1 MRPWSPVPAPRRLLP
16 RRHRPAKLAGLIFAT
31 ALSGAAGT
39 AGAEP
44 VSVTY
49 EVFFG
54 GFHVLNAEANWE
66 QTTGSYAIAGQAQ
79 TQGFIGWLYPWEGN
93 TFSQGRI
100 DGGTVVPAQHENW
113 GTARDDAADGERL
126 VHLTYDAA
134 GKLTHAL
141 VQPEQDWDER
151 HPLPENA
158 GDGTLDPLSVVA
170 GLSQLLQAN
179 GRCEGSFAV
188 FDGRK
193 RYNLMVSDAGETEL
207 EPSDYSIYA
216 GPARGCRLDYE
227 MLGGH
232 RVERNKYAETTRER
246 IVWVARPAEDAP
258 LVPVRLEI
266 ETAYG
271 TLMGHL
277 TGYAQGLQ
285 AEAKLAE

>member
-1 MRPWSPVPAPRRLLP
+1 MRRLSPRRPLP
-16 RRHRPAKLAGLIFAT
+16 ACAAALFAT
-31 ALSGAAGT
+31 AFIAVAGPVQ
-39 AGAEP
+39 AEP
-44 VSVTY
+44 VSVKY

-54 GFHVLNAEANWE
+54 GLHVLNAEANWE
-66 QTTGSYAIAGQAQ
+66 QGGGSYSIAAAAE
-79 TQGFIGWLYPWEGN
+79 TQGFVGWLHPWQGN
-93 TFSQGRI
+93 TSSQGRI
-100 DGGTVVPAQHENW
+100 DDGKVVPARHENR
-113 GTARDDAADGERL
+113 GSADDDEADGARL

-134 GKLTHAL
+134 GNLADSL
-141 VQPEQDWDER
+141 VQPEQDWEER
-151 HPLPENA
+151 HPLPANA
-158 GDGTLDPLSVVA
+158 GAGTLDPLSVIA
-170 GLSQLLQAN
+170 GLSQLLQKT

-193 RYNLMVSDAGETEL
+193 RYNLMVSDAGETQL
-207 EPSDYSIYA
+207 DASNYSIYA

-232 RVERNKYAETTRER
+232 RIERSKYAETARER
-246 IVWVARPAEDAP
+246 IVWVARPKEDAP

-285 AEAKLAE
+285 AEAKLTE

>member
-1 MRPWSPVPAPRRLLP
+1 LGALLSAAP
-16 RRHRPAKLAGLIFAT
+16 
-31 ALSGAAGT
+31 GT

-44 VSVTY
+44 VSVKY

-54 GFHVLNAEANWE
+54 GLHVLNAEANWE
-66 QTTGSYAIAGQAQ
+66 QGSGAYSIAAAAE
-79 TQGFIGWLYPWEGN
+79 TQGFVGWLHPWQGN

-100 DGGTVVPAQHENW
+100 DDGKVVPAQHENR
-113 GTARDDAADGERL
+113 GTADDDEADGERL

-134 GKLTHAL
+134 GNLTDSL

-151 HPLPENA
+151 HPLPADA
-158 GDGTLDPLSVVA
+158 GVGTLDPLSVIA
-170 GLSQLLQAN
+170 GLSQLLQKS

-193 RYNLMVSDAGETEL
+193 RYNLLVSDAGETQL
-207 EPSDYSIYA
+207 DASSYSIYA
-216 GPARGCRLDYE
+216 GPARGCRLHYE

-232 RVERNKYAETTRER
+232 RIERNKYAETARER
-246 IVWVARPAEDAP
+246 IVWVARPAAGAP
-258 LVPVRLEI
+258 LVPVRLQI

>member
-1 MRPWSPVPAPRRLLP
+1 LGALLSAAP
-16 RRHRPAKLAGLIFAT
+16 
-31 ALSGAAGT
+31 GT
-39 AGAEP
+39 AVAEP
-44 VSVTY
+44 VSVKY

-54 GFHVLNAEANWE
+54 GLHVLNAEANWE
-66 QTTGSYAIAGQAQ
+66 LGSGSYSIAAAAE
-79 TQGFIGWLYPWEGN
+79 TQGFIGWLHPWQGN
-93 TFSQGRI
+93 TSSQGRI
-100 DGGTVVPAQHENW
+100 DNGQVIPTRHENW
-113 GTARDDAADGERL
+113 GTAEDDEAGGERL
-126 VHLTYDAA
+126 VHLNYDADGNLA
-134 GKLTHAL
+134 DSL
-141 VQPEQDWDER
+141 VKPEQDWDER
-151 HPLPENA
+151 HPLPDNA
-158 GDGTLDPLSVVA
+158 GDGTLDPVSVIA
-170 GLSQLLQAN
+170 GLSQLLQAE

-193 RYNLMVSDAGETEL
+193 RYNLMVSDAGETQL
-207 EPSDYSIYA
+207 EASDYSIYA

-232 RVERNKYAETTRER
+232 RVERNKYAETARER

-285 AEAKLAE
+285 AEAKLTE